1 MKNRLLTQRKGNT
14 ALHGLKSARG
24 LAAGIAALVFC
35 AALLAAQAPPEVNI
49 VVTGDVPTPLTLSA
63 SDLAAMPH
71 ERIELNEEEA
81 GVTAYEGIPI
91 QEIFKKAGLRG
102 RMLAGYVLAHAR
114 DGYEVVYSMG
124 ELDPE
129 VGGTRLYIADKR
141 EGKAL
146 FAYQG
151 PVRLVATTDKKE
163 ARSERMLE
171 RLEIVRL
178 KK

>member
-1 MKNRLLTQRKGNT
+1 MMFIKRNVTM
-14 ALHGLKSARG
+14 ALHQIKHLRG
-24 LAAGIAALVFC
+24 LAIGIAALVFC
-35 AALLAAQAPPEVNI
+35 AALLAAQTAPEVKI

-71 ERIELNEEEA
+71 ERIELNEEDA

-129 VGGTRLYIADKR
+129 IGSTRLYIADKR
-141 EGKAL
+141 EGKPL

-151 PVRLVATTDKKE
+151 PVRLIATTDKKE
-163 ARSERMLE
+163 ARSARMLE

>member
-1 MKNRLLTQRKGNT
+1 MSSIKHIVSMP
-14 ALHGLKSARG
+14 LHHIKTSARA
-24 LAAGIAALVFC
+24 AAGIAALVFC
-35 AALLAAQAPPEVNI
+35 AALLAAQTSPEVKI

-71 ERIELNEEEA
+71 ERIELNEMDA
-81 GVTAYEGIPI
+81 GVTVYEGVPI

-129 VGGTRLYIADKR
+129 IGSTRLYVADR
-141 EGKAL
+141 RGGKAL

-151 PVRLVATTDKKE
+151 PARLVATTDKKE
-163 ARSERMLE
+163 ARSARMLE